1 LSDEDLEQIGKRRR
15 PHNRLGFAVQLCALR
30 FPGRALAPGE
40 LIPAEITSFIAAQLG
55 LKEAD
60 LEAYAVREETRHEH
74 MALLREAFGYRAFTG
89 RGARD
94 LRLWLGREAEHA
106 TSNEDIAHRFI
117 DECRKTQTILPAIT
131 TVERLCADAL
141 VAAERRIETRIAQR
155 LSDELC
161 GQLDAL
167 LSEHI
172 DDRLTQFVWLRQFEV
187 GNNSAGANRLLDR
200 LESLLDINLPPNL
213 VEGVPEHRVTRRRRQ
228 GERYFADGLRD
239 LPDDRRLAILAVC
252 ALEWRMAISDTIVET
267 HDRVVGKTW
276 REGQRLCTARI
287 ENAKSAVQQTARS
300 FRDPP
305 CATWK

>member
-1 LSDEDLEQIGKRRR
+1 
-15 PHNRLGFAVQLCALR
+15 
-30 FPGRALAPGE
+30 
-40 LIPAEITSFIAAQLG
+40 
-55 LKEAD
+55 
-60 LEAYAVREETRHEH
+60 
-74 MALLREAFGYRAFTG
+74 
-89 RGARD
+89 
-94 LRLWLGREAEHA
+94 
-106 TSNEDIAHRFI
+106 
-117 DECRKTQTILPAIT
+117 
-131 TVERLCADAL
+131 
-141 VAAERRIETRIAQR
+141 

-161 GQLDAL
+161 GQLDVL